1 MLDKFAKKESPIMGY
16 AGFGGGVST
25 LLTLASG
32 KATYIDDVFSTYL
45 YKGTGA
51 YPSGG
56 SGQTI
61 NNGIDLSGEGG
72 MVWVKTRNTG
82 VRHGLFD
89 TERGTGKA
97 LLPNENWA
105 QVTDNTELTSF
116 NSNGF
121 SLGDNSGGYQFSNT
135 TGYTHVSWTFRKCR
149 GFFDVV
155 TYTGNETAGRQIAHN
170 LGSVPGM
177 IIIKSLTST
186 ENWTVWHRSLTS
198 NQYLIQ
204 LNLQSKEIQGG
215 NGPWNNTA
223 PTSSVFTLGG
233 DFNVN
238 QNNQNYVA
246 YIFAHNDGSF
256 GEDSDEAVI
265 KCGSYTGTQSED
277 TEINVGFEPQWILI
291 KNISSN
297 STDWVVVD
305 TMRGLPVGSDS
316 EVLKANAGT
325 TPSSY
330 RVAAL
335 TPTGFKLG
343 QPIASING
351 SGDTYI
357 YMAIRRPHKPP
368 EAGTDVFTAA
378 LNGTPGDSGAT
389 EWRPENV
396 DMAWFAK
403 RGGDA
408 KNFQVADRLRG
419 FQHTNANTDD
429 SYNTPTLSTNNTN
442 VEATSSNAI
451 HQSHYNSGLVTMRAV
466 SSGSN
471 FLFYRF
477 KRAPGFFDMVAYKG
491 TGSSTGINHNLGV
504 VPELKIIKN
513 RDNSSGNWIV
523 GGTAVAGENGYL
535 YIDDNSTLNS
545 HSNYWDGGDDSATK
559 FSVRQGNAS
568 SDRSGDDYIAYLFAS
583 LDGISK
589 VGTYSGTGN
598 NIDIDCGFTN
608 GARFVMIKRI
618 TSGWAASWWIFDT
631 SRGIGSGNDPAIYL
645 DTTGAEYNSD
655 RIAALNSGFTV
666 GTGDFE
672 INQSGKDYIFFAIA

>member
-1 MLDKFAKKESPIMGY
+1 MQGMMGL
-16 AGFGGGVST
+16 GGGVPSR

-32 KATYIDDVFSTYL
+32 ENTYVEDVFSTYL
-45 YKGTGA
+45 YKGNSTA
-51 YPSGG
+51 RS
-56 SGQTI
+56 I
-61 NNGIDLSGEGG
+61 NNGIDLAGKGG
-72 MVWVKTRNTG
+72 MVWVKTRNTD

-89 TERGTGKA
+89 TEQGVGKA

-105 QVTDNTELTSF
+105 QVDNSSSQQELTSF

-121 SLGDNSGGYQFSNT
+121 SLGTSSGYQFSN
-135 TGYTHVSWTFRKCR
+135 HNNNNQVSWTFRKCR

-155 TYTGNETAGRQIAHN
+155 TYTGNGTSGRTVAHN
-170 LGSVPGM
+170 LGSTPGAVFV
-177 IIIKSLTST
+177 KCTSHADD
-186 ENWTVWHRSLTS
+186 WWVWHRSVSTGNINGNNLLKLNS
-198 NQYLIQ
+198 NDKAVSRTYIGTVNSSTFEL
-204 LNLQSKEIQGG
+204 GTDG
-215 NGPWNNTA
+215 AVNGSNK
-223 PTSSVFTLGG
+223 S
-233 DFNVN
+233 
-238 QNNQNYVA
+238 YVA

-291 KNISSN
+291 KNASSI
-297 STDWVVVD
+297 STDWVLVD

-316 EVLKANAGT
+316 EVLKANDSS

-330 RVAAL
+330 RAAAL
-335 TPTGFKLG
+335 TATGFKLG
-343 QPIASING
+343 QPVAPVNG
-351 SGDTYI
+351 SGDTYTYI
-357 YMAIRRPHKPP
+357 AVRRPHKPP

-403 RGGDA
+403 RGGHA

-419 FQHTNANTDD
+419 FQNTSTNTDD

-471 FLFYRF
+471 FIFYRF

-504 VPELKIIKN
+504 TPELKIIKN
-513 RDNSSGNWIV
+513 RDSSSGNWIV

-568 SDRSGDDYIAYLFAS
+568 SDSNGQDYIAYLFSS
-583 LDGISK
+583 LDGVSK
-589 VGTYSGTGN
+589 IGTYTGTES
-598 NIDIDCGFTN
+598 NINIDCGFTN

-631 SRGIGSGNDPAIYL
+631 SRGIGSGNDPALYL
-645 DTTGAEYNSD
+645 DTTGAEYNTD
-655 RIAALNSGFTV
+655 RISALNSGFTV
-666 GTGDFE
+666 GTGDYE
-672 INQSGKDYIFFAIA
+672 LNHSGKDYIFLAIA

>member
-1 MLDKFAKKESPIMGY
+1 MQGMMGM
-16 AGFGGGVST
+16 GGGVPSR

-32 KATYIDDVFSTYL
+32 EITYVDDVFSTYL
-45 YKGTGA
+45 YKGNLN
-51 YPSGG
+51 PRS
-56 SGQTI
+56 I
-61 NNGIDLSGEGG
+61 NNGIDLAGEGG
-72 MVWVKTRNTG
+72 LVWTKSRTSSHRNCF
-82 VRHGLFD
+82 LD
-89 TERGTGKA
+89 TERGVHNVLFSDSNTGTD
-97 LLPNENWA
+97 
-105 QVTDNTELTSF
+105 TDNTTITSF
-116 NSNGF
+116 NN
-121 SLGDNSGGYQFSNT
+121 N
-135 TGYTHVSWTFRKCR
+135 GYTMGVSAYKLNVNNESICSWTFRKCR

-351 SGDTYI
+351 TGDTYI

-403 RGGDA
+403 RGGHA

-451 HQSHYNSGLVTMRAV
+451 HQSHYPNGVTMRAV

-568 SDRSGDDYIAYLFAS
+568 SDRSGDDYIAYLFSS

-589 VGTYSGTGN
+589 IGTYTGTGN

>member
-1 MLDKFAKKESPIMGY
+1 MLNEFSKKEAPIQGLT
-16 AGFGGGVST
+16 GLGGGVPSR

-32 KATYIDDVFSTYL
+32 EITYVEDVFSNYL
-45 YKGTGA
+45 YKGNLN
-51 YPSGG
+51 PRS
-56 SGQTI
+56 I
-61 NNGIDLSGEGG
+61 NNGIDLAGEGG
-72 MVWVKTRNTG
+72 LVWTKSRTSSHRNCF
-82 VRHGLFD
+82 LD
-89 TERGTGKA
+89 TERGVHNVLFSDSNTGTD
-97 LLPNENWA
+97 
-105 QVTDNTELTSF
+105 TDNTTITSF
-116 NSNGF
+116 NN
-121 SLGDNSGGYQFSNT
+121 N
-135 TGYTHVSWTFRKCR
+135 GYTMGVSAYKLNVNNESICSWTFRKCR

-277 TEINVGFEPQWILI
+277 TEINVGFEPQFLLI
-291 KNISSN
+291 KNASSN

-316 EVLKANAGT
+316 EVLKANSNG

-330 RVAAL
+330 RAAAL

-351 SGDTYI
+351 TGDTYI

-451 HQSHYNSGLVTMRAV
+451 HQSHYPNGVTMRAV